1 MSSVTAPTRSGRQA
15 LRWMPHLGLLL
26 AAIAVL
32 LLALTPIGWRSGW
45 WGLGFSLLTLMAY
58 SAYFGIAAAVVS
70 LVALLLLRSTIGG
83 HGIAVALV
91 ALIIGGVTAYVPW
104 HYLAQARSAPP
115 INDITTDTE
124 NPLDF
129 VAIIPLLVAE
139 HSNPSTYAGP
149 KTAALQKQE
158 YPDIGPLSLPLAPD
172 KAFAL
177 ALASAEQMGWTI
189 VATDPAS
196 GRIEASQRSFWMGF
210 TDDIVLSVE
219 AAGLG
224 SRIDIRSAAR
234 HGRSDL
240 GVNAARIRAYLA
252 MLRAAAGT
260 S

>member
-1 MSSVTAPTRSGRQA
+1 MSNVTAPSRSGRQA
-15 LRWMPHLGLLL
+15 LRWTPHLGFLL

-32 LLALTPIGWRSGW
+32 LLALAPIGWRSGW
-45 WGLGFSLLTLMAY
+45 WGFGFSLLTLMAY

-70 LVALLLLRSTIGG
+70 LVALLLLRSTIGRP
-83 HGIAVALV
+83 GIAVALV

-104 HYLAQARSAPP
+104 HYLAQARSAPA

-124 NPLDF
+124 NPPDF
-129 VAIIPLLVAE
+129 VAIIPLRAAE

-149 KTAALQKQE
+149 KTAAVQKQG

-210 TDDIVLSVE
+210 TDDIVLRVE
-219 AAGLG
+219 AAGSG

-240 GVNAARIRAYLA
+240 GVNTARVRAYLA